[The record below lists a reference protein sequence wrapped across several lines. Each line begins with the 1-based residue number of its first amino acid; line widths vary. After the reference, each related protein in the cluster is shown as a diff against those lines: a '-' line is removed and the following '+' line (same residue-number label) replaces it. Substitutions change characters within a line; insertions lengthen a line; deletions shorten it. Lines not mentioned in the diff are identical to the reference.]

1 MPVSTLVERT
11 DSPRGP
17 HRPQRVARRFGGAR
31 WVVVLAA
38 LVAQAGC
45 YVYVP
50 ADVQPTP
57 GAEFVFELTDQ
68 GRVALGDRLG
78 SGVLELQG
86 RVIGREQD
94 QYEVSVSAVKTIGS
108 STPDHWGGE
117 RISVPQQYV
126 ARVRERK
133 FSKGRTVVAAAVA
146 AGSVAAFIVTRSLL
160 GGGNNGERTPGGTGN
175 GN

>member
-1 MPVSTLVERT
+1 MPTLAELTSNTSAAR
-11 DSPRGP
+11 PR
-17 HRPQRVARRFGGAR
+17 RRARQLI
-31 WVVVLAA
+31 VLAA
-38 LVAQAGC
+38 LAAQSGC

-78 SGVLELQG
+78 SGVLELEG
-86 RVIGREQD
+86 RVIGRQED
-94 QYEVSVSAVKTIGS
+94 RYAVSVSAVKTIES
-108 STPDHWGGE
+108 STPQHWGGE
-117 RISVPQQYV
+117 RIDLPQQYV

-133 FSKGRTVVAAAVA
+133 ISRGRTFAAAAVA
-146 AGSVAAFIVTRSLL
+146 AGSVAAFIVTRTLIGS
-160 GGGNNGERTPGGTGN
+160 GNEGERTPTGTGS